1 MIEVLVAHLDRET
14 GKKLPVALVEFQGDD
29 INAALDYAYR
39 WTNNI
44 DGSWSQGEEI
54 SYDGHMYENPDF
66 NPNVHVLGVL
76 PTHLGR
82 TYGIRSTSVGDFL
95 VTKDGAFKVASIGF
109 ERI

>member
-1 MIEVLVAHLDRET
+1 MDIVVAHFDRET
-14 GKKLPVALVEFQGDD
+14 GKNEAVAIVTFEGDD

-44 DGSWSQGEEI
+44 DGSWSQGEDI
-54 SYDGHMYENPDF
+54 SYDGMMYENPDF
-66 NPNVHVLGVL
+66 NPNVHVLVPL

-82 TYGIRSTSVGDFL
+82 TYGIRSTSVGDIML
-95 VTKDGAFKVASIGF
+95 TNQGSFKVASMGF